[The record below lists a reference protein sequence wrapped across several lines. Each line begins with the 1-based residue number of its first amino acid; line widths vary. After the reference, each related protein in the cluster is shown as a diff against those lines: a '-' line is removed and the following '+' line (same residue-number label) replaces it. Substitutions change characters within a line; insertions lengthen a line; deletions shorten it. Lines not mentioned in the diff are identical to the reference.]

1 MKLLRL
7 KVVFPFIVLTTA
19 IFLALSIYLSNLIS
33 QVYEEAWR
41 TNLVGETQLL
51 AVELEP
57 LFGAQATADQFAQLA
72 QEYAAHL
79 DRRVTIIQVNGV
91 VLADTGADPRS
102 MENHFTRPEVQ
113 QAMAGRTGFQVRHS
127 ETLNIDM
134 MYVAVPIH
142 EGEAV
147 AGIARLA
154 VPFVRLDSILAN
166 VRSALLVILAISLL
180 LLLGFGY
187 LMTSVTL
194 RPLENLTRAARDF
207 SEGGLKTI
215 QPLDS
220 QDEIGQL
227 GRALRDMGI
236 RLDDQI
242 TALKSERGRLAAVL
256 AEMTDGVLIANPQ
269 DEVELLN
276 PAAARIFN
284 VQESAA
290 LGKSVVEIVRH
301 HQIVDLWRRCKET
314 SDQQVITLEVSAG
327 HLFLQCIAS
336 PLSSELPGST
346 LLLVQDLTRLRRLET
361 VRRDFISNVSHE
373 LRTPLAGLKAIAET
387 LRESAL
393 EDPPAARRF
402 LTRMETEIDT
412 LTQLVRE
419 LLELSRIESGK
430 VPLQRKPISP
440 CSLLA
445 PGVER
450 MHLQAERAHLILQND
465 CPADLP
471 LVSADAERMGQ
482 VLVNLLHNAIKFT
495 PPNGRIVTSA
505 YHHDREV
512 IFTVTDSGV
521 GISQEDLGR
530 IFERFYKADR
540 ARSGGGTGLGLSI
553 ARHMVE
559 AHGGRIWAES
569 TPGGGSIFSFSL
581 PTA

>member
-41 TNLVGETQLL
+41 TNLEGETKLL

-57 LFGAQATADQFAQLA
+57 LFAVQATADRFEQLA

-91 VLADTGADPRS
+91 VLADTGADPKS

-113 QAMAGRTGFQVRHS
+113 QAMGGRTGFQVRHS

-187 LMTSVTL
+187 LITSVTL
-194 RPLENLTRAARDF
+194 RPLEDLTRAARDF

-361 VRRDFISNVSHE
+361 IRRDFISNVSHE

-440 CSLLA
+440 CSLLT

-450 MHLQAERAHLILQND
+450 MRLQAERAHLILQND

-495 PPNGRIVTSA
+495 PPNGRIVTGA
-505 YHHDREV
+505 YQQDRQV

-559 AHGGRIWAES
+559 AHGGRIWADS
-569 TPGGGSIFSFSL
+569 TPGEGSIFSFSL
-581 PTA
+581 PIA